1 MQCLRLGS
9 KDFERKK
16 ERKKLFGKRGALT
29 RKRLMAAR
37 RKLGV
42 KVLKEEEEDEE
53 EELKQRVY
61 SVAIRSKES
70 ATIP

>member
-1 MQCLRLGS
+1 
-9 KDFERKK
+9 
-16 ERKKLFGKRGALT
+16 
-29 RKRLMAAR
+29 MAAR